1 MGDLGSIPG
10 LGRPPGEGKGH
21 LHPHSGLENSMDSSM
36 GSQRVGHDGATFTFT
51 ILRQGEKHHIFLK
64 LFSVLNRNSNRKCIS
79 YIEIVSEHLL
89 GTILFS
95 EPS

>member
-1 MGDLGSIPG
+1 
-10 LGRPPGEGKGH
+10 
-21 LHPHSGLENSMDSSM
+21 M

-64 LFSVLNRNSNRKCIS
+64 IFSVLNRNSNRKCIS